1 MFKRGSVLC
10 TGAMVAL
17 ATAASGQAV
26 TGFTGGNQFAI
37 FFGAS
42 TGDVVGWTF
51 SVNQDIFVTHLGV
64 WNQDTVAGFA
74 GLSSSHQVGVWNAT
88 TQALL
93 GSTTVSPGDM
103 VQGAFT
109 YRALPNITLVTGQ
122 QYVIGAMYSATDNDN
137 YISGGVSNFT
147 TSPDVNWLSGR
158 SPAVGDLGFVFP
170 TATSSG
176 IGRFG
181 PNFLYTPVP
190 APGAAAALG
199 AFGLLATRR
208 RR

>member
-10 TGAMVAL
+10 AGAMAAL

-37 FFGAS
+37 FFAAS

-74 GLSSSHQVGVWNAT
+74 GLSSSHQVGIWNAT

-93 GSTTVSPGDM
+93 GTTTVAPGDM
-103 VQGAFT
+103 ALGAFT

-122 QYVIGAMYSATDNDN
+122 QYVIGAMYTATDNDN
-137 YISGGVSNFT
+137 YISGGVTNFT
-147 TSPDVNWLSGR
+147 TSPDVNWINGR
-158 SPAVGDLGFVFP
+158 SPTIGSLGFTFP
-170 TATSSG
+170 EVTSAG